1 MNKNK
6 VNFLYLK
13 KILKEST
20 NEIITGFELI
30 SKELLNR
37 NNKK

>member
-20 NEIITGFELI
+20 NKIITDFEQI